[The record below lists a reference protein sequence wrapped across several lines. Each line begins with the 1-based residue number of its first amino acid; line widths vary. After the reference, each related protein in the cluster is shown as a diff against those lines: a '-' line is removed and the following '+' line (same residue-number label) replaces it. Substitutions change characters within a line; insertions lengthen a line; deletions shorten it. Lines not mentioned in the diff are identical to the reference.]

1 MEELSAIAKRG
12 EPVYG
17 KSDLPEFV
25 QGTAFRNSV
34 WSQLKFQTLP
44 WVSDDTVSIVSVK
57 LGKLRLASFQF
68 NLVSHPHHGVDTVS

>member
-1 MEELSAIAKRG
+1 MSYGQAREQKKDMEELSAIAKRG

-44 WVSDDTVSIVSVK
+44 WVSDDTA
-57 LGKLRLASFQF
+57 LMA
-68 NLVSHPHHGVDTVS
+68 